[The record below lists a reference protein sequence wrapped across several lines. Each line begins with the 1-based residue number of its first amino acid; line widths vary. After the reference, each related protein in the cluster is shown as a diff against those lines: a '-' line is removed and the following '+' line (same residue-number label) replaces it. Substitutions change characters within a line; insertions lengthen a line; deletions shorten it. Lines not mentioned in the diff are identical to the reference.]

1 MDSPSIVPVESSTP
15 EPPSSK
21 TEYKS
26 DQAIHD
32 AHIGCH
38 CCQTLRLNPNT
49 NIGNN
54 KIIKLPFTNIKK
66 VMGIGQSFFLFLLIY
81 LAMFSTVLIWVV
93 SNGSFFLIPTYVIG
107 VTLYLLTAYYMLLC
121 FTTEP
126 GIIPRNHP
134 DYSSKELS
142 SLLNESDEEN
152 KNIKDE
158 SKIKPSIF
166 KEKICETCNII
177 RPPKTSHCRHCD
189 NCVQNLDQ

>member
-1 MDSPSIVPVESSTP
+1 MDSPSVVPVESSTP
-15 EPPSSK
+15 EQTTEKDNHSS
-21 TEYKS
+21 EQENQHVHS
-26 DQAIHD
+26 
-32 AHIGCH
+32 GCN
-38 CCQTLRLNPNT
+38 CRPKIRLNPNT
-49 NIGNN
+49 NIGDN
-54 KIIKLPFTNIKK
+54 KIIKNPFTGNKK

-81 LAMFSTVLIWVV
+81 IAMFSTVLIWVI
-93 SNGSFFLIPTYVIG
+93 SNGSFFPLLTYVIG
-107 VTLYLLTAYYMLLC
+107 VSLYILTAYYMLLC

-134 DYSSKELS
+134 DYSSKELN
-142 SLLNESDEEN
+142 SLLNELDEEN

-166 KEKICETCNII
+166 KEKLCETCNII

>member
-15 EPPSSK
+15 EPPSEK
-21 TEYKS
+21 TAPTS
-26 DQAIHD
+26 QDIHD

-38 CCQTLRLNPNT
+38 CRKTIRLNPNT

-54 KIIKLPFTNIKK
+54 KIIKLPFTGTKK
-66 VMGIGQSFFLFLLIY
+66 VMGVGQSFFLFLLIY
-81 LAMFSTVLIWVV
+81 LAMFFTVLIWVI
-93 SNGSFFLIPTYVIG
+93 SNGAFFPTPTYVIG

-134 DYSSKELS
+134 DYSSKELNS
-142 SLLNESDEEN
+142 MLNDSDEEN

-158 SKIKPSIF
+158 SKTLP
-166 KEKICETCNII
+166 
-177 RPPKTSHCRHCD
+177 
-189 NCVQNLDQ
+189 LDFGL